1 MRLSGDTQAS
11 GERPHTFLEFNSC
24 GNAVVG
30 LDLGATKLFGTVAN
44 LGGEFLHERSIPW
57 LEQKPVNCVE
67 QMCDLIHGLFE
78 APRPPQQK
86 IRAIAVGAQV
96 VILFPQGV
104 VTWAPSLGW
113 RDLPLRD
120 VLSERFGLPL

>member
-57 LEQKPVNCVE
+57 LEQKPASCVE
-67 QMCDLIHGLFE
+67 QVCDLIQGLLE

-86 IRAIAVGAQV
+86 IRGIGVGAPG
-96 VILFPQGV
+96 VILYPQGV
-104 VTWAPSLGW
+104 VTCVSSLGW